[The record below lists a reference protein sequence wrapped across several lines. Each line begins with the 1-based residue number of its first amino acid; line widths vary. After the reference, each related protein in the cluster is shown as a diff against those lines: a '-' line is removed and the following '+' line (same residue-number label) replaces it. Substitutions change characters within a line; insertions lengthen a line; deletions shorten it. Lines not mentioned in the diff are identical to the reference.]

1 MLEVPQSSAVTALWV
16 LTCLAGAL
24 FLRAASELFIPVVVA
39 VLVSYALDPIVRRL
53 HKIKIPRAV
62 GAGLLLAGLVVG
74 CGALLYGIREDIAE
88 AAAALPRGTRR
99 LGEWLGAGTVARQA
113 ERTVSSPEV
122 LQQGAGWLAAAA
134 GQLTIVVFLTYF
146 LLISGQHF
154 KRRFVELA
162 GPRLERRRVTINVL
176 DDITSQIQRFML
188 VQAFTAAI
196 VAVATWL
203 ALTWAGVQQAA
214 VWSILAGVF
223 NSIPYFGPILV
234 SGGLFAVAFLQFGQP
249 LMALEISLLALAITS
264 IEGWV
269 LLPLLLG
276 KAERMHV
283 VVIFIGVL
291 VWTWIWGPWGTV
303 LAVPM
308 MAAIKSVSDHVEP
321 LRPVSRL
328 LSD

>member
-1 MLEVPQSSAVTALWV
+1 MPQSSAVTALWV

-74 CGALLYGIREDIAE
+74 CGALLYGIREDIVE

-134 GQLTIVVFLTYF
+134 GQMTIVVFLTYF

-162 GPRLERRRVTINVL
+162 GPRLEHRRVTINVL

-223 NSIPYFGPILV
+223 NSIPYFGPIIV

-264 IEGWV
+264 LEGWV
-269 LLPLLLG
+269 SCRCCSARPS
-276 KAERMHV
+276 AC
-283 VVIFIGVL
+283 
-291 VWTWIWGPWGTV
+291 TW
-303 LAVPM
+303 
-308 MAAIKSVSDHVEP
+308 S
-321 LRPVSRL
+321 
-328 LSD
+328 

>member
-1 MLEVPQSSAVTALWV
+1 MLTG
-16 LTCLAGAL
+16 LAGAM
-24 FLRAASELFIPVVVA
+24 FLRTASELFIPVVVA
-39 VLVSYALDPIVRRL
+39 VLVSYALEPVVRRL
-53 HKIKIPRAV
+53 HTIRIPRAL
-62 GAGLLLAGLVVG
+62 GAGLLLAALVVG
-74 CGALLYGIREDIAE
+74 ASALLYAIRGDIAE

-99 LGEWLGAGTVARQA
+99 LGEWLGAGTAVARQA

-122 LQQGAGWLAAAA
+122 IQQGAGWLAAGI
-134 GQLTIVVFLTYF
+134 GQVTIVVFLSYF
-146 LLISGQHF
+146 LLLSGQHF
-154 KRRFVELA
+154 KRRLVELA
-162 GPRLERRRVTINVL
+162 GPRLEHRRVTVNVL
-176 DDITSQIQRFML
+176 DDITTQIQRFL
-188 VQAFTAAI
+188 LIQVFTAAV

-214 VWSILAGVF
+214 VWAILAGVF
-223 NSIPYFGPILV
+223 NSIPYFGPIIV

-249 LMALEISLLALAITS
+249 LVAVEISLLALAITS
-264 IEGWV
+264 LEGWV

-283 VVIFIGVL
+283 VVVFVGVL

-308 MAAIKSVSDHVEP
+308 MAAIKSISDHVEP

-328 LSD
+328 LAE